1 MEMKHPAI
9 LRGYPHDFRAGN
21 PPMVI
26 DHELHDH
33 LVAHAGD
40 GNQPAFHRWLK
51 VFRTFLFPDQ
61 VGSMCKHV
69 QDHQVGI
76 LCSVIGFASLNMFV
90 HPSRVNMF
98 IFLESD

>member
-1 MEMKHPAI
+1 MTSE
-9 LRGYPHDFRAGN
+9 LET

-51 VFRTFLFPDQ
+51 VFLTFLFSDQ

-76 LCSVIGFASLNMFV
+76 LWVIGFASYMFV
-90 HPSRVNMF
+90 HPSRVNVS
-98 IFLESD
+98 IS